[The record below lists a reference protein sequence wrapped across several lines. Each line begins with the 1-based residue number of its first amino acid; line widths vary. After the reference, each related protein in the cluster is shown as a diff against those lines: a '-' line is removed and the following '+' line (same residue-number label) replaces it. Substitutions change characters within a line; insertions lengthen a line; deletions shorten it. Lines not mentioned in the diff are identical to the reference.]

1 MKIGL
6 NKIDWLRV
14 GLHAGW
20 IKSADLDEEDQ
31 NLMDQ
36 IFKAK
41 PYVGDKPSEESVN
54 TATSTLHH
62 AIFMLKEFME
72 DMLDRIERKL
82 GNRSND
88 FTNLFAPYLVLGM
101 NFSIIMK
108 DHSENPT
115 RLAKELHD
123 LSDTALYVLDEFENM
138 YKKYNSRDSSVDL
151 DFVVAHHEERIK
163 RIRRD
168 IVRARKVLERVV

>member
-41 PYVGDKPSEESVN
+41 PYVGEMPSEESVN
-54 TATSTLHH
+54 AAVSTLYNS
-62 AIFMLKEFME
+62 IFMLKEFME
-72 DMLDRIERKL
+72 DILDRVKSSF
-82 GNRSND
+82 GDKSSD
-88 FTNLFAPYLVLGM
+88 FNNLFAPYLVLGI
-101 NFSIIMK
+101 NFGIIMK
-108 DHSENPT
+108 DHSDNPT
-115 RLAKELHD
+115 RLAKEFHD

-138 YKKYNSRDSSVDL
+138 YKKYNSRDSGVDL
-151 DFVVAHHEERIK
+151 GFVVAHHEETIK

-168 IVRARKVLERVV
+168 IVRNRKILERVI